1 METRIDEIAAGIYR
15 LSTFVP
21 QIAPP
26 AGMNFNQFL
35 VLGDQPLLFHTG
47 LRNMFPLIREA
58 VARLIPPE
66 RLRYIAFGHYEADE
80 CGAMNEWLAVAPHAE
95 VAHGQTGCMVSLNDM
110 ADRTPRILQDGETVD
125 LGGKRVRYLDTPH
138 IPHGWDAGVLYEETT
153 GTLLCGDLFT
163 QIGDGPAVTERDI
176 VAPAIA
182 TEDFFRFSSLNPG
195 MGQTIRKL
203 ATLAPRTL
211 ALMHGPSF
219 AGDGAAALRG
229 LAGDYDRRVRTALTD
244 AELAAFAAAA

>member
-1 METRIDEIAAGIYR
+1 MAKIDEIAPDLFRI
-15 LSTFVP
+15 SVFVP
-21 QIAPP
+21 AIDLQ
-26 AGMNFNQFL
+26 FNHF
-35 VLGDQPLLFHTG
+35 VVRDQEPLLFHTG
-47 LRNMFPLIREA
+47 MRRMFPEVREA
-58 VARLIPPE
+58 VARIIDPVT
-66 RLRYIAFGHYEADE
+66 LRWISWSHFEVDE
-80 CGAMNEWLAVAPHAE
+80 CGALNEWLAEAPNAQPVCTE
-95 VAHGQTGCMVSLNDM
+95 VGALVNLNDFSS
-110 ADRTPRILQDGETVD
+110 RPPRALPPAETID
-125 LGGKRVRYLDTPH
+125 TGRHRYRLIPTPH
-138 IPHGWDAGVLYEETT
+138 LPHGWDAGVLYEETT

-176 VAPAIA
+176 VGPAIA

-203 ATLAPRTL
+203 ATLAPSTL

-229 LAGDYDRRVRTALTD
+229 LAGDYDRRVRAALTD